1 MTARGEPSRLT
12 SIVMIEKLYIGTSG
26 YSYPE
31 WVDAGFY
38 PPGTSG
44 KVMLES
50 YAKRFAAV
58 ELNYTWYQMPRPNAI
73 ERLAI
78 RAPQGFVYTAKLTRT
93 MTHEIDPGGWRTQV
107 KQYREGITPLVLDR
121 RLLAILIQLGP
132 RFGRTVENRKYLARL
147 LDELAALPLAV
158 EFRNRSWADDRV
170 FAGLEHRRVSLVAVD
185 APDVNAMFPRLDV
198 VTNPDLFYVRMH
210 GRNAGGWGSGN
221 KQLQFD
227 YDYTEKDLALWSRD
241 LIPRMADRAKTG
253 VVFFNNHVRGQ
264 APRNARLLTDQLEA
278 EGFSPVTCG

>member
-1 MTARGEPSRLT
+1 
-12 SIVMIEKLYIGTSG
+12 MIEKLYIGTSG

-31 WVDAGFY
+31 WVKAGFY

-50 YAKRFAAV
+50 YAQRFSAV
-58 ELNYTWYQMPRPNAI
+58 ELNYTWYQMPRPSAI

-107 KQYREGITPLVLDR
+107 KQYREGIAPLVLER

-170 FAGLEHRRVSLVAVD
+170 FAELEHRRVSLVAVD

-210 GRNAGGWGSGN
+210 GRNARGWGSGN

-227 YDYTEKDLALWSRD
+227 YDYTETDLALWSRD

-278 EGFSPVTCG
+278 EGFSPETGGGYMHPSGGIPV